1 MANIVELRELSDEKL
16 SDRLEDL
23 REEMFNLRFQK
34 ASAQLENTARIR
46 EVRREIAQLKEVLH
60 KRELALEA
68 AASEIEIARALA
80 GRKWSGEARYD
91 YREEAWEVTFVDAK
105 GNELASALVN
115 LNRKKRK
122 HETPRL
128 VRRYE
133 VAG

>member
-1 MANIVELRELSDEKL
+1 MANIVELREMSDEKL

-34 ASAQLENTARIR
+34 ASAQLENTARVR
-46 EVRREIAQLKEVLH
+46 EVRREIAQLKELLH

-68 AASEIEIARALA
+68 AASEIEIARVLA
-80 GRKWSGEARYD
+80 GRKWSGEARYN

-122 HETPRL
+122 HETPQL
-128 VRRYE
+128 VRSYE
-133 VAG
+133 VVG